1 MNNHIEAL
9 LNNNYLYLLN
19 DIEKNY
25 PEEFK
30 KSALELKGEDSLFL
44 SFFKKD
50 DSFEFIS
57 QLLPKLE
64 SYGYS
69 ILNETKTP
77 KSQYPHS
84 TLFAIPNKTKI
95 PDVLWAISKTSKDK
109 TAEFML
115 RHIGEKAILD
125 LESQGWPVFKMI
137 ATKGFVA
144 SAQYLATTNSNF
156 NLTDSDQSTALSA
169 AEKNKDILAIYWQ
182 KMNQSVGR
190 THMPE
195 NEFFHFNEL
204 IEKKASSIYRKQ
216 PSEVSSIMSLIESN
230 KDRLNKTQQ
239 LEILK
244 STLSALDKT
253 LFKGVL
259 KTFSLK
265 IKDEDVSLLLL
276 KNLRNAGQM
285 EYGYLFLNEPS
296 LVKKTIDNHIL
307 EGDEIKH
314 VKKYGIDHVDDLL
327 KNLNISLSF
336 EASTR
341 YRTREEKMASAVL
354 TRLRD
359 SIGQGG
365 YDFLFKTLEDS
376 DKTLFQA
383 LTEKKGATFKMVAL
397 FDVANISTH
406 REAVFKFKTIT
417 SSIFSQLG
425 KITLTE
431 EQIDEVK
438 DLLNNTWFKKQANN
452 SSYIE
457 QFDFWQLSRKKIDV
471 LNPHLALPAMT
482 DEHKIAFL
490 RWGFANIDEVNLKTK
505 NSDNHLSVI
514 FNNVYEEMRN
524 REYFDWKSL
533 NINME
538 KLEKVKD
545 SEIYFE
551 VKALIMKSD
560 LQKSLPKTKDSTEG
574 TQKRLKM

>member
-1 MNNHIEAL
+1 MSNHIEAL

-19 DIEKNY
+19 DIEKNH

-30 KSALELKGEDSLFL
+30 KSVLELKGEDSLFI

-50 DSFEFIS
+50 DSYEFIS
-57 QLLPKLE
+57 QLLPKFE

-77 KSQYPHS
+77 KSQYPHG

-109 TAEFML
+109 TAEYML
-115 RHIGEKAILD
+115 KHIGEKAILE
-125 LESQGWPVFKMI
+125 LEAQGWPIFKMI

-156 NLTDSDQSTALSA
+156 NLTDSDQSTSLSA
-169 AEKNKDILAIYWQ
+169 AERNKDVLAIYWQ
-182 KMNQSVGR
+182 KMNKTVGR
-190 THMPE
+190 TSMPD

-216 PSEVSSIMSLIESN
+216 PAEVSAIITLIDSN

-244 STLSALDKT
+244 STLSSLDKT
-253 LFKGVL
+253 LFKSAL
-259 KTFSLK
+259 KSFSLK

-276 KNLRNAGQM
+276 QNLRHAGQM

-296 LVKKTIDNHIL
+296 LIKKTIDKHVL

-314 VKKYGIDHVDDLL
+314 VIKYGIDHIDDLL
-327 KNLNISLSF
+327 KNLNIILNF

-341 YRTREEKMASAVL
+341 YRTREEKMGSAVL

-359 SIGQGG
+359 SIGKEG
-365 YDFLFKTLEDS
+365 YEFLFKPLEDS

-406 REAVFKFKTIT
+406 PESVFKFKTIT
-417 SSIFSQLG
+417 SSVFTQLG
-425 KITLTE
+425 KISLTE

-438 DLLNNTWFKKQANN
+438 NLLNNTWFKKQTNN
-452 SSYIE
+452 SIYIE

-471 LNPHLALPAMT
+471 LNHHLALPAMT
-482 DEHKIAFL
+482 DEHKTAFL
-490 RWGFANIDEVNLKTK
+490 RWGFANIEEVNLKTK
-505 NSDNHLSVI
+505 NSDNHLSII
-514 FNNVYEEMRN
+514 FNNVYEEMKN
-524 REYFDWKSL
+524 RDSFDWKSL
-533 NINME
+533 DINME

-551 VKALIMKSD
+551 IKALIMKSE
-560 LQKSLPKTKDSTEG
+560 LQKSLTKTKDTTEVAP
-574 TQKRLKM
+574 KRLKM